1 MAERSAAGAV
11 EKVRALRYYSS
22 GSAAIDGLLR
32 GGFRAGRVT
41 ELFGRS
47 GSGKSLLAS
56 QTALLAAKAGDRTL
70 YVDTEGSFRPERL
83 QQMAEAK
90 GWNTEDLL
98 KKIVYV
104 RIDSASEQMETV
116 RKMESRG
123 TTSACGLVVVDTLTR
138 NFSVELPGRSNL
150 ASRQAALDVHL
161 SEMARDAYLH
171 GRAYILT
178 NRVTFGAVHDV
189 GIGGRTVDQLVQAS
203 VRLERQEGQVRV
215 TLASSGESVN
225 ATISPSGLG

>member
-1 MAERSAAGAV
+1 
-11 EKVRALRYYSS
+11 
-22 GSAAIDGLLR
+22 
-32 GGFRAGRVT
+32 
-41 ELFGRS
+41 
-47 GSGKSLLAS
+47 
-56 QTALLAAKAGDRTL
+56 
-70 YVDTEGSFRPERL
+70 
-83 QQMAEAK
+83 
-90 GWNTEDLL
+90 
-98 KKIVYV
+98 
-104 RIDSASEQMETV
+104 METV